1 MSIQRVSGELM
12 LGSRL
17 KRLGERLFA
26 EVGRVYRNLAIP
38 FEPAWF
44 PIFFL
49 LDRHGSLSI
58 TTLAREMGVSDPA
71 ASQLVRR
78 IQQRELVEIQPGERD
93 RRVKMMILSP
103 AGRELLKQVKP
114 VWLALQRTLNE
125 MAPEN
130 NMQHLLTMLT
140 NLEDALG
147 QELLTGMVQHT
158 LKAQRLSQSPQPRSK
173 S

>member
-17 KRLGERLFA
+17 KRLGERLFS

-49 LDRHGSLSI
+49 LDRHGSLSV

-78 IQQRELVEIQPGERD
+78 IQQRGLVEIQPGERD
-93 RRVKMMILSP
+93 RRIKMMVLSTS
-103 AGRELLKQVKP
+103 GRKLLKQVKP
-114 VWLALQRTLNE
+114 VWLALQHTMNE
-125 MAPEN
+125 IMPGDN
-130 NMQHLLTMLT
+130 LQHLLTALT
-140 NLEDALG
+140 SLEDALG
-147 QELLTGMVQHT
+147 QELLTAQVQHFIGKI
-158 LKAQRLSQSPQPRSK
+158 LLPQNIHLRSK

>member
-17 KRLGERLFA
+17 KRLGERLFS

-49 LDRHGSLSI
+49 LDRDGSLSV

-71 ASQLVRR
+71 ASQLVRQ
-78 IQQRELVEIQPGERD
+78 IQQRGLVEIQPGERD
-93 RRVKMMILSP
+93 RRIKMMILSP
-103 AGRELLKQVKP
+103 SGRKLLKQVKP
-114 VWLALQRTLNE
+114 VWLALQQTLNE
-125 MAPEN
+125 MVPED
-130 NMQHLLTMLT
+130 NMQHLLTALT
-140 NLEDALG
+140 SLEDVLG
-147 QELLTGMVQHT
+147 QELLTGLVQHT
-158 LKAQRLSQSPQPRSK
+158 LAAVPLTQFTYPRSK